1 MPKRAFRSTQ
11 KKTADDTPAYP
22 TTDTFDDGRRRFL
35 VRLGGALLGAGAL
48 AACGGRPVNHAP
60 DGGLVL
66 GGGAPQPDS
75 RVDQKPEQP
84 LAGEAPQPP
93 AKIDAAA
100 GPEWGVDGDVTQ
112 PDAAVDKKDFTAT
125 PGFAPQPDA
134 AVDCDGGS
142 CPNP

>member
-11 KKTADDTPAYP
+11 KTTAEDTPAYP
-22 TTDTFDDGRRRFL
+22 TLDSFDDSRRRFL

-60 DGGLVL
+60 DSGQVL
-66 GGGAPQPDS
+66 GGEAPQPDS
-75 RVDQKPEQP
+75 RVDQKPEPP
-84 LAGEAPQPP
+84 LSGGAPQPP
-93 AKIDAAA
+93 AKMDAGA

-112 PDAAVDKKDFTAT
+112 PDAAVDKKDFTAS

-134 AVDCDGGS
+134 AVDCDGDT